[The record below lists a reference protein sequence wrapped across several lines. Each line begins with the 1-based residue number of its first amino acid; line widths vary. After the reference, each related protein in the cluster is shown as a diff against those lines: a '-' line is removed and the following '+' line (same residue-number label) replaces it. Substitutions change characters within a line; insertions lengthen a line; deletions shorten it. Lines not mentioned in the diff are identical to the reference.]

1 MARAIRVGDRVYV
14 AEPGQPLRVGIVT
27 AIAALDDHFVYDVSC
42 DGVKLLAVSEEYVV
56 LIDY

>member
-1 MARAIRVGDRVYV
+1 VYV